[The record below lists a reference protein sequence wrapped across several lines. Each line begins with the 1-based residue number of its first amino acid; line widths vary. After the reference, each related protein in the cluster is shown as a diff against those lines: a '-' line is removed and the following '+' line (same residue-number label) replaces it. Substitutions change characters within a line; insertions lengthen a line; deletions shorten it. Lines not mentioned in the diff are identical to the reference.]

1 MILRL
6 MMMRKWNK
14 VSFLIILEPK
24 LLTRDYTDQIQ
35 AEEEELD
42 PEADNDETTSAK
54 PGHITYHYILLH
66 TLVVNCNA
74 VVNVLYSVM
83 LCNVHQQLCSI
94 L

>member
-1 MILRL
+1 MMLRL

-42 PEADNDETTSAK
+42 PEADNDETMEQ
-54 PGHITYHYILLH
+54 G
-66 TLVVNCNA
+66 
-74 VVNVLYSVM
+74 
-83 LCNVHQQLCSI
+83 
-94 L
+94 